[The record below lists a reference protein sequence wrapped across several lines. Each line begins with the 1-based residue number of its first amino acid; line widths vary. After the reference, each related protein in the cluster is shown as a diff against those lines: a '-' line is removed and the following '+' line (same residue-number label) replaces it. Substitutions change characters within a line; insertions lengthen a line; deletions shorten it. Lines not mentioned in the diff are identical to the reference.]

1 MTTEVKINLPRSIS
15 LQVTEVCNLRCKMC
29 YVWGETGCYSTD
41 ESGRKPIIMDIE
53 LIKRIVKELAP
64 VKPFY
69 SLFGGEPLTHPNLE
83 DIITTIKQAGS
94 FMDTP
99 TNGTLLSKNAVMLVQ
114 TGIDSVRVSIDGT
127 KAANDS
133 QRGKGSYDKAMEGIE
148 SLHQEKQK
156 TGARAPSIGIIYT
169 VTPRNFHSIE
179 EFFLK
184 DLNLSAINNVSIQM
198 ENFLTEEMAE
208 SYSEMIKTKFGMK
221 KFGYCKGFIRSLSEF
236 NDVDTVELSRQVK
249 NVRKS
254 LGKLGKSTLLLPP
267 TFSPE
272 NLSAYLEAKW
282 NSMKDI
288 YNSCIVPWAAMDVT
302 ASGDVA
308 PCHVFYDLV
317 LGNLYEHSIKEI
329 WNGEKYKEFRKYME
343 ENNLMSICNG
353 GCCILYIVGK
363 KDKKRKK

>member
-1 MTTEVKINLPRSIS
+1 MTTDVKINLPRNLS

-29 YVWGETGCYSTD
+29 YVWGETGCYSTV
-41 ESGRKPIIMDIE
+41 EPGRKPIIMDIE
-53 LIKRIVKELAP
+53 LIKRIIRELAL

-83 DIITTIKQAGS
+83 EIITTIKQAGS

-198 ENFLTEEMAE
+198 ENFLIEEMAE

-221 KFGYCKGFIRSLSEF
+221 KFGYCKGLVRSLSEF
-236 NDVDTVELSRQVK
+236 NDLDTVELSRQVK
-249 NVRKS
+249 NVGKHLGN
-254 LGKLGKSTLLLPP
+254 LGKVVLLLPP

-272 NLSAYLEAKW
+272 NLSAYLGAKW
-282 NSMKDI
+282 DSMIDI
-288 YNSCIVPWAAMDVT
+288 YKCCKVPWVGIDVT

-329 WNGEKYKEFRKYME
+329 WNGEKYRTFRTYME
-343 ENNLMSICNG
+343 EKHLMSICNG
-353 GCCILYIVGK
+353 GCCILYLVGK
-363 KDKKRKK
+363 KDKKRK